1 MKQIQYLF
9 LILFITLIV
18 GCATTPPFKAY
29 PGISFQELDSL
40 AADNFCLWQCTGP
53 KNKYKSGLVYVQQ
66 YDKGSDIYIYET
78 VRQYLRRANR
88 YPLEPNENYVG
99 YFYFRKG
106 YLVSSQEINQ
116 LEAEFRSKQA
126 VERAA
131 QEKANREYQ
140 EKQRIEAEKKR
151 REEQEQERKYKAE
164 QDRKKKEF
172 EQCLNKDSV
181 GMCWLTSSGFY
192 SDKMIPSFT
201 VKNNLNFPIKD
212 IQFNCYQMG
221 PSGTK
226 IQSNDFTIYQ
236 IWNVGQKRDVS
247 FSFYKHNQ
255 HDSWNCLVSN
265 WSRY

>member
-78 VRQYLRRANR
+78 VRQYLRRANG

-140 EKQRIEAEKKR
+140 EKQRIEAEKNVVKSKNKSENIKQSKIEKR
-151 REEQEQERKYKAE
+151 KS
-164 QDRKKKEF
+164 
-172 EQCLNKDSV
+172 L
-181 GMCWLTSSGFY
+181 
-192 SDKMIPSFT
+192 
-201 VKNNLNFPIKD
+201 
-212 IQFNCYQMG
+212 
-221 PSGTK
+221 
-226 IQSNDFTIYQ
+226 SNA
-236 IWNVGQKRDVS
+236 
-247 FSFYKHNQ
+247 
-255 HDSWNCLVSN
+255 
-265 WSRY
+265 